1 MKRIDAREFLR
12 IKVRGLVA
20 RLSRLARIDNAYVG
34 LRPQD
39 MPFAPSRAHFRAAN
53 ARLSAI
59 ETAVRRR
66 FDRVRA
72 TLEREPLER
81 VLIDIALVERELDRA
96 RRLFGMFFEVF
107 AQRGTSFGPALAAH
121 DAIAEDCYQAI
132 RAAAPQVFRGPLLK
146 PVCYMEHGFSPA
158 TMRRGVSMSR
168 LLGEANPFPLIRIP
182 WDRDQPWQAV
192 FMHEVAHNLQADL
205 GIWQEN
211 RQALVK
217 RMIGRVGHPLLASI
231 YGRWHKEIWAD
242 LAAIL
247 LGGPAAAWGMAEFLA
262 HPSPRTLTYRPGGA
276 HPTAFLRVAILA
288 EMLRRMGFV
297 RDADSLNRVWRT
309 LYRPERGH
317 RMPGQLLSGVDR
329 VVAEVVDETMFQTR
343 RNLGQRAVADI
354 IPFGPDDQAAILA
367 GAGKLVSGAIE
378 AVDLPPRHLVS
389 AAAYA
394 VASGLSDPRRLAD
407 QINARLAEQARGGR
421 ERTPLRTAA
430 APRSPQPLAA

>member
-1 MKRIDAREFLR
+1 MDAREFLR

-168 LLGEANPFPLIRIP
+168 LL
-182 WDRDQPWQAV
+182 
-192 FMHEVAHNLQADL
+192 
-205 GIWQEN
+205 
-211 RQALVK
+211 
-217 RMIGRVGHPLLASI
+217 
-231 YGRWHKEIWAD
+231 
-242 LAAIL
+242 
-247 LGGPAAAWGMAEFLA
+247 
-262 HPSPRTLTYRPGGA
+262 
-276 HPTAFLRVAILA
+276 
-288 EMLRRMGFV
+288 
-297 RDADSLNRVWRT
+297 
-309 LYRPERGH
+309 
-317 RMPGQLLSGVDR
+317 
-329 VVAEVVDETMFQTR
+329 
-343 RNLGQRAVADI
+343 
-354 IPFGPDDQAAILA
+354 
-367 GAGKLVSGAIE
+367 
-378 AVDLPPRHLVS
+378 
-389 AAAYA
+389 
-394 VASGLSDPRRLAD
+394 
-407 QINARLAEQARGGR
+407 
-421 ERTPLRTAA
+421 
-430 APRSPQPLAA
+430 